1 MNTTLKRNF
10 LKSINS
16 RIRLLKKFD
25 IDNEVSFDEYVQ
37 NI

>member
-1 MNTTLKRNF
+1 MNTNLKRNF
-10 LKSINS
+10 LKSNNS

-25 IDNEVSFDEYVQ
+25 IDKEVSFDEYVQ

>member
-1 MNTTLKRNF
+1 MNTNLKRNF
-10 LKSINS
+10 LKSNNS

-25 IDNEVSFDEYVQ
+25 IDNVVSFDEYVQ